1 MATTDQL
8 ELEQLAEAE
17 LDRLQKQ
24 LRKLEK
30 DRVQFLGEK
39 RIALMKKERILS
51 ALRRERAQLQERI
64 LLEHEGSHARK
75 EIQVDEPRRA
85 LFGSSFLLECTSAG
99 REEADEADGEEGSDW
114 EIDSRAEDTNGRI
127 ERAH

>member
-30 DRVQFLGEK
+30 DRVQFLGDK
-39 RIALMKKERILS
+39 RVALMKKERILNG
-51 ALRRERAQLQERI
+51 LKQERAQLEERI
-64 LLEHEGSHARK
+64 VLEHEGSHARR
-75 EIQVDEPRRA
+75 EMQV
-85 LFGSSFLLECTSAG
+85 CK
-99 REEADEADGEEGSDW
+99 
-114 EIDSRAEDTNGRI
+114 
-127 ERAH
+127 

>member
-39 RIALMKKERILS
+39 RIALMKKERIVS

-75 EIQVDEPRRA
+75 EIQVDGPRRA
-85 LFGSSFLLECTSAG
+85 VFARNF
-99 REEADEADGEEGSDW
+99 
-114 EIDSRAEDTNGRI
+114 
-127 ERAH
+127 

>member
-8 ELEQLAEAE
+8 ELEQLAESE

-30 DRVQFLGEK
+30 DRVQFIGDK
-39 RIALMKKERILS
+39 RIALMKKERILN
-51 ALRRERAQLQERI
+51 ALKQERGQLEERI

-75 EIQVDEPRRA
+75 EMQVNSHKTA
-85 LFGSSFLLECTSAG
+85 NFF
-99 REEADEADGEEGSDW
+99 
-114 EIDSRAEDTNGRI
+114 
-127 ERAH
+127 H